1 MTLEKKLPPY
11 SSENPDWRKKVYENG
26 LVFPSTKGYWIIA
39 LELPYHSFDKTTLSC
54 EVFKSLGYHTTWN

>member
-26 LVFPSTKGYWIIA
+26 LVFPSTKGYWI
-39 LELPYHSFDKTTLSC
+39 TTLEFPRLYYTGDTS
-54 EVFKSLGYHTTWN
+54 VKSDKAVQP